1 MRERLGVLI
10 AALGISGRKFCQT
23 IGMSDGY
30 YRNIK
35 SDVGVSVISKILTA
49 WPQVSIWYLVC
60 GEGPIFVE
68 EEPKLPETAAEESD
82 EYGNKE
88 SYQSMCKTL
97 LKDNQDLRREN
108 KELRD
113 LLMEQLAKNENLLVE
128 NTQLKVKMANDTKS

>member
-1 MRERLGVLI
+1 MRKRVEAVVK
-10 AALGISGRKFCQT
+10 ALGISGRAFCLA
-23 IGMSDGY
+23 IGVSTSFV
-30 YRNIK
+30 RNIK
-35 SDVGVSVISKILTA
+35 ADISVSVLNSIVTVY
-49 WPQVSIWYLVC
+49 PQVNIWYIVR

-68 EEPKLPETAAEESD
+68 EEPTYPVMSAEESD